1 MCAVKIVLI
10 ENLTPMKTSG
20 LKMEKSNVHL
30 SFTEN
35 NIKSIGT
42 KSKGNKI
49 FTEIRDSC
57 NYESQVSA
65 KAVNSAE

>member
-20 LKMEKSNVHL
+20 LKTEKSNVHL

-42 KSKGNKI
+42 KSNKI